1 MPRKT
6 TKTKT
11 TTRQRS
17 KGSGTLFKRGGR
29 GPWIACWYD
38 HDGARKERS
47 TRTTDRAAAERI
59 LGKHVADAALRR
71 DGVIDASDDRFARE
85 GRRPIVEHIRE
96 YLASCERVGQAEKN
110 IAEKRRHLE
119 RLVAETGVK
128 TLADLTPL
136 VPGQRRTTPSSSVKT
151 LADLTPLVLE
161 RNMADMKATAR
172 DGTDDDGNTRW
183 KEVEPSARLRNFRR
197 QAAVAL
203 MNWCQKQGRVR
214 SNVLKTVPTLDERND
229 RRRVRRALTDDE
241 LARLIAVARER
252 DAALNANAD
261 FVDRYGQS
269 RRTAWYLAAA
279 LAGLRRGDLVRL
291 RWSSVD
297 MANGT
302 IIITDGN
309 ARRTDVLP
317 IHPQLAESLGAI
329 RPRRMTP
336 QALAQAKVFP
346 HAVTNRT
353 VAADFE
359 RAGIAPDA
367 EGRIADLHAL
377 RTTLGTNLA
386 RRGVTP
392 QVAQKIMRHADY
404 RTTLACYTVLG
415 LADTAAAVA
424 RLPGVGADEGRDAS
438 TGTTDG
444 PTLHATDS
452 RNGASVCSGP
462 ANHQLF
468 SQQLGRETPRNAA
481 KQRGGEGDGLATGNA
496 PKSPQNAALRDLTRN
511 QTPME
516 RRGLEPRTSSL
527 QSWHSTN

>member
-1 MPRKT
+1 MSLGAPMPKKT
-6 TKTKT
+6 ATTKT

-71 DGVIDASDDRFARE
+71 DGVIDANDDHFARE
-85 GRRPIVEHIRE
+85 GRRPIVEHIHE
-96 YLASCERVGQAEKN
+96 YLASCERVGQAAKA
-110 IAEKRRHLE
+110 IAEKRRHLG
-119 RLVAETGVK
+119 RLVAETN
-128 TLADLTPL
+128 
-136 VPGQRRTTPSSSVKT
+136 VKT

-172 DGTDDDGNTRW
+172 NGTDDDGNAKW

-203 MNWCQKQGRVR
+203 MSWCQKQGRVR
-214 SNVLKTVPTLDERND
+214 SNPLKTVPTLDERND
-229 RRRVRRALTDDE
+229 RRRVRRALDDNE

-252 DAALNANAD
+252 DAALNADAD
-261 FVDRYGQS
+261 FVERYGQS

-297 MANGT
+297 LANGT
-302 IIITDGN
+302 ITITDGK

-317 IHPQLAESLGAI
+317 IHPQLAEALDEI

-346 HAVTNRT
+346 HAVTSRT

-424 RLPGVGADEGRDAS
+424 QLPGVEADEAREAA
-438 TGTTDG
+438 TGTTGG
-444 PTLHATDS
+444 PDAT
-452 RNGASVCSGP
+452 RANEAACSGTADP
-462 ANHQLF
+462 QLYP
-468 SQQLGRETPRNAA
+468 QQLGRETPRSAA
-481 KQRGGEGDGLATGNA
+481 TGRGGEGDGLASGSA
-496 PKSPQNAALRDLTRN
+496 PNSRPHAALRGAMQG
-511 QTPME
+511 QTDME
-516 RRGLEPRTSSL
+516 RSGFEPPTSSL
-527 QSWHSTN
+527 QSWHSTS

>member
-1 MPRKT
+1 MPKKIA
-6 TKTKT
+6 KTKT

-38 HDGARKERS
+38 HDGARKARS

-71 DGVIDASDDRFARE
+71 DGVIDANADRFARE

-96 YLASCERVGQAEKN
+96 YLASCERVGQATKN

-136 VPGQRRTTPSSSVKT
+136 V
-151 LADLTPLVLE
+151 LE
-161 RNMADMKATAR
+161 GNMADMKATAR
-172 DGTDDDGNTRW
+172 DGTDDDGKAKW

-203 MNWCQKQGRVR
+203 MSWCQKQGRVR
-214 SNVLKTVPTLDERND
+214 SNALKTVPTLDERND
-229 RRRVRRALTDDE
+229 RRRVRRALNDDE

-252 DAALNANAD
+252 DAALNADAD
-261 FVDRYGQS
+261 FIDRYGQS
-269 RRTAWYLAAA
+269 RRTVWYLAAA

-297 MANGT
+297 LADGT
-302 IIITDGN
+302 ITITDGK
-309 ARRTDVLP
+309 ARRTDLLP
-317 IHPQLAESLGAI
+317 IHPQLAEALEAI

-424 RLPGVGADEGRDAS
+424 RLPGVGADEAREAA
-438 TGTTDG
+438 TGTTGG
-444 PTLHATDS
+444 PDAT
-452 RNGASVCSGP
+452 RVNEAARSGT
-462 ANHQLF
+462 ADHQPY
-468 SQQLGRETPRNAA
+468 SQQLGRETPRSVATGRA
-481 KQRGGEGDGLATGNA
+481 GEGDGLATGNA
-496 PKSPQNAALRDLTRN
+496 PNSQRNAALRSVVRGDAR
-511 QTPME
+511 ME

>member
-1 MPRKT
+1 MPKKT
-6 TKTKT
+6 AKTKAS
-11 TTRQRS
+11 TRQRS

-71 DGVIDASDDRFARE
+71 DGVIDANDDRFARE
-85 GRRPIVEHIRE
+85 GRRPIAEHIRE

-119 RLVAETGVK
+119 RLVAETGM
-128 TLADLTPL
+128 
-136 VPGQRRTTPSSSVKT
+136 KT

-172 DGTDDDGNTRW
+172 DGTDDDGNARW

-203 MNWCQKQGRVR
+203 MSWCLKQGRVR
-214 SNVLKTVPTLDERND
+214 SNALKTVPTLDERND

-241 LARLIAVARER
+241 LARLIAVVRER
-252 DAALNANAD
+252 DAALNADAD

-297 MANGT
+297 LTSGT
-302 IIITDGN
+302 ITITDGK

-317 IHPQLAESLGAI
+317 IHPQLAEVLEAI

-336 QALAQAKVFP
+336 QALAQTKVFP

-353 VAADFE
+353 VAADFK

-424 RLPGVGADEGRDAS
+424 RLPGVGTDEAREAA
-438 TGTTDG
+438 TGTTG
-444 PTLHATDS
+444 
-452 RNGASVCSGP
+452 GP
-462 ANHQLF
+462 AAPRANDAARSGTPSSNLDHQPY
-468 SQQLGRETPRNAA
+468 SQQLGRETPRSAA
-481 KQRGGEGDGLATGNA
+481 TGRGGAGDRLAAGNA
-496 PKSPQNAALRDLTRN
+496 PNSRRNAALRGVVRGDAR
-511 QTPME
+511 ME

-527 QSWHSTN
+527 QSWHSTS

>member
-1 MPRKT
+1 MPKKT
-6 TKTKT
+6 AKTKT

-38 HDGARKERS
+38 HDGTRKERS

-71 DGVIDASDDRFARE
+71 DGVIDANDDRFAHE
-85 GRRPIVEHIRE
+85 GRRPIAEHIRE

-119 RLVAETGVK
+119 RLIAETG
-128 TLADLTPL
+128 
-136 VPGQRRTTPSSSVKT
+136 VKT

-161 RNMADMKATAR
+161 RNMADMKATTR
-172 DGTDDDGNTRW
+172 DGTDDDGKAKW
-183 KEVEPSARLRNFRR
+183 KEVKPSARLRNFRR

-203 MNWCQKQGRVR
+203 MSWCQKQGRVR
-214 SNVLKTVPTLDERND
+214 STALKTVPTLDERND
-229 RRRVRRALTDDE
+229 RRRVRRALADDE
-241 LARLIAVARER
+241 LARLIAVACER
-252 DAALNANAD
+252 DAALNADAD
-261 FVDRYGQS
+261 FVERYGQS

-291 RWSSVD
+291 CWSSVD
-297 MANGT
+297 LANGT
-302 IIITDGN
+302 ITITDGK

-317 IHPQLAESLGAI
+317 IHPQLAEALEVI

-346 HAVTNRT
+346 HAVTSRT

-359 RAGIAPDA
+359 RAGIAPAA

-392 QVAQKIMRHADY
+392 QVTQKIMRHADY

-424 RLPGVGADEGRDAS
+424 RLPAVGADEAREAA
-438 TGTTDG
+438 TGTADAKVVT
-444 PTLHATDS
+444 HANDAA
-452 RNGASVCSGP
+452 RSGTSD
-462 ANHQLF
+462 HQPY
-468 SQQLGRETPRNAA
+468 SQQLGREAPRSAA
-481 KQRGGEGDGLATGNA
+481 TRRGGEGDGLVGRNA
-496 PKSPQNAALRDLTRN
+496 PKSRRNAALRGVVRG
-511 QTPME
+511 QTEME

-527 QSWHSTN
+527 QSWHSPN